1 MPSVFADL
9 HSTRFNIIP
18 VEIQFVTPLV
28 GGCPKDPKLVEG
40 WMKKNMGVDDAE
52 ELRRLTIEHLR
63 EMGVEIPAEATDEQ
77 IADAVASLAGEI
89 KTQGFKRDAD
99 GNPYIESRQIKAG
112 FKESVNTLYAGD
124 SRWGRKTGYQGKG
137 PKNYTAER
145 LFVNP
150 NVIGVGEVSDIKT
163 ELFVGHV
170 QGRSTIGYAETVAA
184 PRIGFDIHVATD
196 SKDIEERLPEILV
209 HMEMNGLGAMRSQGY
224 GQFEVVRF
232 GKKTAGEVVED
243 EPRSRSRSLVTA

>member
-1 MPSVFADL
+1 MSSVFSKL
-9 HSTRFNIIP
+9 HAKRFAITP

-40 WMKKNMGVDDAE
+40 WMKKNMGIDNAE

-63 EMGVEIPAEATDEQ
+63 EMGINIPAEATDEQ
-77 IADAVASLAGEI
+77 IADAVKSLAGEI
-89 KTQGFKRDAD
+89 KTQGFKRTAE
-99 GNPYIESRQIKAG
+99 GQPYIESRQIKAG

-124 SRWGRKTGYQGKG
+124 ARWGRKTGYQGKG

-145 LFVNP
+145 LFIDP
-150 NVIGVGEVSDIKT
+150 NVIVVGEANDIKT

-170 QGRSTIGYAETVAA
+170 QGRSTIGYAETVEA
-184 PRIGFDIHVATD
+184 PRVSFEIHLATD
-196 SKDIEERLPEILV
+196 SQDIEKRLPEILV
-209 HMEMNGLGAMRSQGY
+209 HMERNGLGAMRSQGY

-232 GKKTAGEVVED
+232 GELASEGVIEDLAARVEA
-243 EPRSRSRSLVTA
+243 LA